1 MSIFKKTAQKN
12 REVTAE
18 KSVAVSVREEKKMG
32 KASVGVSGNTLVLF
46 RPRITEK
53 ATDRAKKNAYIFEV
67 DPRSNKKE
75 IAAAVKEF
83 YNITP
88 IAVHTMRIPAKN
100 VFSRGRRGKTAGGK
114 KAVVYVKKGEKI
126 EII

>member
-1 MSIFKKTAQKN
+1 MAIFKKTTQKN
-12 REVTAE
+12 KKVIAE
-18 KSVAVSVREEKKMG
+18 KSVAVSVREEKKTN
-32 KASVGVSGNTLVLF
+32 KASASARGNTRTLL

-53 ATDRAKKNAYIFEV
+53 ATNQAEKNAYVFEV

-88 IAVHTMRIPAKN
+88 IAVHTIRIPAKN

-114 KAVVYVKKGEKI
+114 KAVVYVKKGDKI